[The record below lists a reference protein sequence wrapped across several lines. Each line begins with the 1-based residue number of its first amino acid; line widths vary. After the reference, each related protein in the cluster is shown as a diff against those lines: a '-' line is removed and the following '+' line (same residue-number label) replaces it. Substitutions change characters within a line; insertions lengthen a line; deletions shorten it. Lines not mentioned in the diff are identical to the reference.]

1 MCGFSCRGCFFL
13 YQLPISAAFLR
24 FLKKSE
30 SFLCK
35 MGERFFSE
43 LSKNEKRHLM
53 RQTQR
58 GKDT

>member
-1 MCGFSCRGCFFL
+1 MFFL

-30 SFLCK
+30 PFLCK